1 MKSRIVAGN
10 RPKAVVVAIVAIGS
24 VCAGVYTAYEFRRSE
39 RGEEVLASRPAD
51 EPLSEHIGDANLAPA
66 AAERAEA
73 PPAGTSSPTR
83 RADRPRDDQP
93 VDEAARAAN
102 ADPPPHLQPEHGG
115 RGEGPITATGPA
127 TSRQGLNARRP
138 VESLPDAEPG
148 FGSASEQAA
157 STPSA
162 EAPAPAEPTEP
173 AAPARVTTVSV
184 PSGTILGMRVAGR
197 IGSKLSK
204 PGDSFQG
211 VLTNALP
218 YEDGSIPAGS
228 AVHGTVIEASPSGR
242 IKGRAL
248 ISLELREIEFQGS
261 RHSLRTDTVTIEAA
275 STTARDAKRVGIGAG
290 LGAIAGGLLGGKS
303 GAAKGAAVGGA
314 SGGVG
319 VLLTKGREVE
329 LDSENLIYFEL
340 RDELVLEIGGDRP

>member
-39 RGEEVLASRPAD
+39 RGEGVLNPKAAD
-51 EPLSEHIGDANLAPA
+51 EPLRKNTGDANSAPEG
-66 AAERAEA
+66 AERAEA
-73 PPAGTSSPTR
+73 PPAGTSSPAR
-83 RADRPRDDQP
+83 RADRPRDIQP
-93 VDEAARAAN
+93 VEEAARSAN
-102 ADPPPHLQPEHGG
+102 ADPQQHTQPEQGG
-115 RGEGPITATGPA
+115 RGEEPITSAESA
-127 TSRQGLNARRP
+127 TSRRGPNAHRP
-138 VESLPDAEPG
+138 VGSPPVAERG

-184 PSGTILGMRVAGR
+184 PNGTILGMRLAGR

-211 VLTNALP
+211 VLTDALP
-218 YEDGSIPAGS
+218 YEGGSIPTGS
-228 AVHGTVIEASPSGR
+228 AVHGRVIEASPSGR

-248 ISLELREIEFQGS
+248 ISFELREIEFQGS
-261 RHSLRTDTVTIEAA
+261 RHSLRTDTVTIEAE

-329 LDSENLIYFEL
+329 LDAENPIHFEL
-340 RDELVLEIGGDRP
+340 RDELVLEISGDRP